1 MDKKLPP
8 RVQFDFQEDQGE
20 AEIHEDEKIDVSQS
34 ELEEYESYEAEMVAN
49 MPEIVEKPKPVE
61 EDIFDLPNL
70 AVKPDYLEINDP
82 PEVPPVESTLT
93 KNPAKP
99 KPVKQKKARK
109 PMSEEHKKKLALA
122 REKAMAVRKA
132 KAEERKQMKEVETK
146 TKQLRQK
153 KKIKE
158 MKELEEEVSD
168 KPKPVKMSTPSYPS
182 INMSTITKK
191 DLEEAQFEAISKYE
205 SLRKQRK
212 EEKRKKEAIEK
223 SKQDLVEKLKPTG
236 YRYRDGSNRWDSC
249 Y

>member
-8 RVQFDFQEDQGE
+8 RVQFDFQEDQGG
-20 AEIHEDEKIDVSQS
+20 AEIHEDETIDVS
-34 ELEEYESYEAEMVAN
+34 EEEYESYEAEMAAN

-82 PEVPPVESTLT
+82 PEVPSAIARVEST
-93 KNPAKP
+93 PKP

-168 KPKPVKMSTPSYPS
+168 KPKPVKMSTPSYPV
-182 INMSTITKK
+182 STITKK
-191 DLEEAQFEAISKYE
+191 DLEDAQFEAISKYE

-223 SKQDLVEKLKPTG
+223 TKQDLVEKLKPTG